1 MEYAVKNIS
10 VNKGIKIN
18 VGNYESVDIQFGMDV
33 EPKTEILS
41 NADLE
46 VFIEMVTK
54 DVDDVIKPQAD
65 RIREWAKH
73 RFDK

>member
-1 MEYAVKNIS
+1 MEYNVKNVSIH
-10 VNKGIKIN
+10 KGIKIN
-18 VGNYESVDIQFGMDV
+18 VGNYESVDIQFGMEV
-33 EPKTEILS
+33 EPRTEILS

-46 VFIEMVTK
+46 VFLEMVAK

-65 RIREWAKH
+65 RVREWAKK

>member
-1 MEYAVKNIS
+1 MEYTVKNIS
-10 VNKGIKIN
+10 VHKGIKIN